1 MNNNYVLIG
10 FMGSG
15 KTSFGK
21 WLCKKTGRK
30 FIDTDEEI
38 VREQQRSINDIFATD
53 GEEYFRKLETELLK
67 ELIFSENCVISMGG
81 GTPVSENNRP
91 LLKELGQVI
100 YLRTSVDTLCERLK
114 KDTTRPLLAGGDIR
128 EKITGLMGK
137 RESIY
142 EARADLIIDTDKKKF
157 EEMYEEIKNAYSCN

>member
-67 ELIFSENCVISMGG
+67 KLIFSENCVISMGG
-81 GTPVSENNRP
+81 GTPVSENNRQ

-114 KDTTRPLLAGGDIR
+114 KDTTRPLLAGGNIR
-128 EKITGLMGK
+128 EKITGLMDK
-137 RESIY
+137 REAIY
-142 EARADLIIDTDKKKF
+142 EARADFIIDTDKKKF